1 MATEQIPTTL
11 IADDAVTTAKV
22 ADDAI
27 TGALIENNPTIAGNL
42 TVSGTSTLT
51 GALTASGG
59 IATGNLTSSGTILSK
74 FIGFDAWMASASGN
88 ITANTWHELGSGTSG
103 FGSNKW
109 TKIIDPSTE
118 FDADTGRYTPQQA
131 GMYLFAGSM
140 SFGRLDDG
148 QNMYCIISK
157 NNAQDGPNLVGIERE
172 YNSYNNQGLYC
183 SMSGIMQA
191 NGTSDFFSMKIFQ
204 NYGTREVGYAKFG
217 AYFLGTV

>member
-51 GALTASGG
+51 GALTASAG
-59 IATGNLTSSGTILSK
+59 ITSPGTILSK
-74 FIGFDAWMASASGN
+74 FIGFDAYKASASGY
-88 ITANTWHELGSGTSG
+88 ISANNWHELGSGTSN

-109 TKIIDPSTE
+109 TKNLDQQTE

-131 GMYLFAGSM
+131 GMYLFTGSM

-148 QNMYCIISK
+148 QHMYCIISK
-157 NNAQDGPNLVGIERE
+157 NNGHAAADYVGIERE
-172 YNSYNNQGLYC
+172 YNSYDNQGLYC
-183 SMSGIMQA
+183 SMSGLMQA
-191 NGTSDFFSMKIFQ
+191 NGSSDFFSMKIFQ
-204 NYGTREVGYAKFG
+204 NYGAREVGYAKFS